1 MRSPSQRKQVRK
13 RLVGND
19 DAASVNSHLAVQ
31 HFQGLRI
38 SEHLLNPLLVIQKLL
53 QVRRFL
59 DRFGKRHFGVV
70 RHGFGDHVA
79 VCGRTAQGARLCL
92 QLPVGSDLR
101 YRILSVFADD
111 IVDHFLAAAF
121 AEVRIKVRRR
131 YAVRV
136 QEPFKE
142 QVVLDRVDIGDSR
155 KVSHQRTGSGTAP
168 GAYWNAVLLRPVDEV
183 PYAQEVT
190 RIFRAHDDAQFIVQ
204 TFQFEF
210 RVRFHVLRRIITVF
224 CQVSADR
231 VFAGSVKAD
240 FSQICAR
247 LAQNDFTLGQIPDLL
262 RSRRFRVAALLF
274 LLFQFGNGGVLRFPA
289 D

>member
-1 MRSPSQRKQVRK
+1 M
-13 RLVGND
+13 L
-19 DAASVNSHLAVQ
+19 
-31 HFQGLRI
+31 
-38 SEHLLNPLLVIQKLL
+38 QKLL

-79 VCGRTAQGARLCL
+79 VCGRTAQGARNVFEHRLCL

-101 YRILSVFADD
+101 YGILSVFADD

-168 GAYWNAVLLRPVDEV
+168 GAYRNAVLLRPVDEV

-210 RVRFHVLRRIITVF
+210 RVRFHVLGRIERIITVF
-224 CQVSADR
+224 FQVSADR